1 MWEAKAQAL
10 HSTAVDRPDRPLQRV
25 PRNAHLARSVQPLGP
40 DDGAVAP
47 PGTTPVVVEV
57 GRTRGEGMA
66 GGQRLVHV
74 DPEARS
80 LAREHIA
87 IPDLRA
93 PGEDL
98 PRPLGEKRPFVD
110 AEVVARQL
118 EGELGRVAHRRGVA
132 GAVPGRLHA
141 EELAEGLRLA

>member
-1 MWEAKAQAL
+1 MSEAKAQAL

-25 PRNAHLARSVQPLGP
+25 PGNAHLARSVQPLGP

-47 PGTTPVVVEV
+47 PGAAPVVVEV
-57 GRTRGEGMA
+57 GRTRGAGMA

-87 IPDLRA
+87 LLDLRA
-93 PGEDL
+93 AGEDL
-98 PRPLGEKRPFVD
+98 LRPLGKERPF
-110 AEVVARQL
+110 
-118 EGELGRVAHRRGVA
+118 
-132 GAVPGRLHA
+132 
-141 EELAEGLRLA
+141 